1 MSTEP
6 EVLVGKND
14 VEKAIVEL
22 RNYSRDLF
30 EHGHEDIAD
39 TVQALAAKF
48 QNVLD
53 NYRPLLPGQS
63 WMKVHIIETEVCPSP
78 RILLEI
84 LRSRGPF
91 EEADAK
97 YLENNTRIL
106 MSAKLGDQTYEVNVE
121 RSLLKTKSLTPVEYF
136 FRYLE
141 KHGVIQPVAFEKS
154 EDVYDYLKRDGTD
167 VSLLTALRPF
177 GIQSLI
183 YKTNQDTLLVEL
195 KFLHDG
201 DGYAQTHFFTLG
213 IEKFLQEGRKPVD
226 VLLDAMQAEG
236 IIRNKHH
243 KVAVKEK
250 LVLLEKV

>member
-6 EVLVGKND
+6 EVLVGRHDVQRCIEAIEEYARSLQEHAFDAHADQIRKIASRLKKNLVD
-14 VEKAIVEL
+14 CP
-22 RNYSRDLF
+22 
-30 EHGHEDIAD
+30 
-39 TVQALAAKF
+39 
-48 QNVLD
+48 
-53 NYRPLLPGQS
+53 PLLPGQT
-63 WMKVHIIETEVCPSP
+63 WMKVFTIETEVCPSP

-106 MSAKLGDQTYEVNVE
+106 MSVKLGDQTYEVNVE
-121 RSLLKTKSLTPVEYF
+121 RSMLKTKSLTPVEYF

-177 GIQSLI
+177 GIQSLV